1 MTRNDNNLSHCMT
14 NLKFEISCMAS
25 TPHNIK
31 LVKNAPK
38 IAIADPTGSGE
49 TLFVKSFFHHNSN
62 VLSEESTLQE
72 FGNWL
77 PSPWQCPWKEK

>member
-1 MTRNDNNLSHCMT
+1 M
-14 NLKFEISCMAS
+14 ES

-49 TLFVKSFFHHNSN
+49 TFFVKVFLHHNSN
-62 VLSEESTLQE
+62 VLPEEFTLQE